1 MKYSNVIST
10 SIPQQ
15 DLKEI
20 LDAIEFV
27 SQKMP
32 DLKTLTLEEKMALPK
47 MKANTIDF
55 VYECLAIARQHP
67 ELVPDNVDVSE
78 IIKDVELVQAL
89 HKILNPL
96 KTIMR
101 EVKDSILLAES
112 EAYLPSIAI
121 YNAAKLNQVNQKLK
135 KRNSVKA

>member
-20 LDAIEFV
+20 LNAIEFV

-32 DLKTLTLEEKMALPK
+32 DLKTLTPEEKMTLPK
-47 MKANTIDF
+47 MKTNTIDF
-55 VYECLAIARQHP
+55 VYECLSIARQHP
-67 ELVPDNVDVSE
+67 ELVPRDVDVSE
-78 IIKDVELVQAL
+78 IVKDVELVQAL
-89 HKILNPL
+89 NKILVPL

-121 YNAAKLNQVNQKLK
+121 YNAAKLSHVNQKLK